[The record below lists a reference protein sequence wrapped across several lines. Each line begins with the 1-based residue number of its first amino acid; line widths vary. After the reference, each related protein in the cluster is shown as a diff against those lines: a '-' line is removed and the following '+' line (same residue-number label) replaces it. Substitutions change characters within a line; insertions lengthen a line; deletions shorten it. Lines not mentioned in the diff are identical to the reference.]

1 VTQED
6 IEATRAPL
14 VTHLIELR
22 ARLIRALA
30 VLGVAFVLCFVF
42 ASDLFN
48 ILLYPYERAVG
59 DVKDVQLIYTAP
71 QEYFFTQ
78 MKIALFGGVFI
89 AFPVIAAEIYRFVAP
104 GLYRDERRAFL
115 PYLMATPVLF
125 LLGAMLVYFVIMP
138 LAMGF
143 FLSME
148 QAGGEGAASIQLV
161 ARVSE
166 YLGLI
171 MTLILAFGICFQLPV
186 ILTLLA
192 RIGVVDAAGLRA
204 KRKYAIIAVFA
215 VAAFLTPP
223 DLISQIGLALPTL
236 ALYEIAILAVRM
248 VEKKQAEA
256 NAATSGGEAGG
267 GAGKAAAAEPT
278 GDIYDDID

>member
-1 VTQED
+1 MTQED

-236 ALYEIAILAVRM
+236 ALYELAILAVRM

-256 NAATSGGEAGG
+256 NAATAGGEAGG

>member
-1 VTQED
+1 M
-6 IEATRAPL
+6 
-14 VTHLIELR
+14 
-22 ARLIRALA
+22 
-30 VLGVAFVLCFVF
+30 
-42 ASDLFN
+42 
-48 ILLYPYERAVG
+48 
-59 DVKDVQLIYTAP
+59 QLIYTAP

-78 MKIALFGGVFI
+78 MKIGLFGAVFV
-89 AFPVIAAEIYRFVAP
+89 AFPVIAIEIYRFVAP

-148 QAGGEGAASIQLV
+148 QSGGEGAASIQLV

-166 YLGLI
+166 YLGLV
-171 MTLILAFGICFQLPV
+171 MTLILAFGVCFQLPV

-204 KRKYAIIAVFA
+204 KRKYAIIGVFA

-223 DLISQIGLALPTL
+223 DLISQIGLAIPTL
-236 ALYEIAILAVRM
+236 GLYELAILAVAL
-248 VEKKQAEA
+248 VEKKHAAARAEA
-256 NAATSGGEAGG
+256 G
-267 GAGKAAAAEPT
+267 